1 MIMDEREIR
10 NLKVETVA
18 IAVVIVLFVLAAIGI
33 FFFYNAPVA
42 FKMIAGI
49 LYVGLGVLCMMP
61 HVKGLIHEWKLYKKE
76 KEYDTED

>member
-18 IAVVIVLFVLAAIGI
+18 IAVVIVLFILAAIGI

-42 FKMIAGI
+42 FKMIAGV
-49 LYVGLGVLCMMP
+49 LYVGLGVLCMWP
-61 HVKGLIHEWKLYKKE
+61 HVRGLIQEWKIYKE
-76 KEYDTED
+76 ENNDSED